1 MADFLQHLKY
11 GRYYAVIYKNIYQRP
26 KSKMTHGRQKMKNI
40 TIALPEIYVRN
51 LEKIQEI
58 GMVPSRSEAIRLAIR
73 EFLKK
78 EINNCKLLGF
88 DPERVDDD

>member
-1 MADFLQHLKY
+1 
-11 GRYYAVIYKNIYQRP
+11 
-26 KSKMTHGRQKMKNI
+26 MTRGRQKMKNI

-88 DPERVDDD
+88 DPEHTNEE

>member
-1 MADFLQHLKY
+1 
-11 GRYYAVIYKNIYQRP
+11 
-26 KSKMTHGRQKMKNI
+26 MKNI

-88 DPERVDDD
+88 DPERVDEE

>member
-1 MADFLQHLKY
+1 
-11 GRYYAVIYKNIYQRP
+11 
-26 KSKMTHGRQKMKNI
+26 MKNI

-88 DPERVDDD
+88 DPERQDED

>member
-1 MADFLQHLKY
+1 
-11 GRYYAVIYKNIYQRP
+11 
-26 KSKMTHGRQKMKNI
+26 MTNGKQKMKNI
-40 TIALPEIYVRN
+40 TIALPEIYVKN
-51 LEKIQEI
+51 LEKIQDI

-88 DPERVDDD
+88 DPERVDNE

>member
-1 MADFLQHLKY
+1 
-11 GRYYAVIYKNIYQRP
+11 
-26 KSKMTHGRQKMKNI
+26 MKNI
-40 TIALPEIYVRN
+40 TIALPEIYVKN
-51 LEKIQEI
+51 LGKIQEI

-88 DPERVDDD
+88 DPELKEQ

>member
-1 MADFLQHLKY
+1 
-11 GRYYAVIYKNIYQRP
+11 
-26 KSKMTHGRQKMKNI
+26 MTRGRQKMKNI

-78 EINNCKLLGF
+78 EITNCKLLGF
-88 DPERVDDD
+88 DPEHAGEE

>member
-1 MADFLQHLKY
+1 
-11 GRYYAVIYKNIYQRP
+11 
-26 KSKMTHGRQKMKNI
+26 MKNI

-73 EFLKK
+73 EFF
-78 EINNCKLLGF
+78 G
-88 DPERVDDD
+88 

>member
-1 MADFLQHLKY
+1 
-11 GRYYAVIYKNIYQRP
+11 
-26 KSKMTHGRQKMKNI
+26 MKNI

-51 LEKIQEI
+51 LEKIQDI

-88 DPERVDDD
+88 DPEHASEE

>member
-1 MADFLQHLKY
+1 
-11 GRYYAVIYKNIYQRP
+11 
-26 KSKMTHGRQKMKNI
+26 MTRGRQKMKNI